1 MKVVKCITIYC
12 LLVLFVFAM
21 AGCGKKADENKPISE
36 VKAEAETMSVE
47 KLRSMAM
54 AYKETF
60 DAKKADIK
68 KLTGKLKDLGPAKML
83 GDEAKA
89 LQADIKELTNSLSAL
104 KDRFQVY
111 YNKLKEK
118 GGDLTGLTI

>member
-1 MKVVKCITIYC
+1 
-12 LLVLFVFAM
+12 
-21 AGCGKKADENKPISE
+21 
-36 VKAEAETMSVE
+36 
-47 KLRSMAM
+47 MAM

-60 DAKKADIK
+60 DAKKADIE